1 MRWRVEVRVLG
12 AITTLWLVVML
23 ALALPSAALGA
34 NSALVAG
41 DQLVYAITVELQQH
55 HVRGS
60 GAKTLD
66 NATASSAQG
75 TATFTVYSIGA
86 DGTAYANVALDFKG
100 LNEGQPVV
108 FASTTTGKI
117 LPDGQLRT
125 KAQVGLGVS
134 DAIGAAD
141 TTAGEISGQ
150 APLAVGKSWTNAANT
165 SFILM
170 TMTRR
175 VVGRANY
182 QGFPAYALQSRG
194 SGTLLRT
201 ADGKPTSGTVT
212 VSGTTYYDNHDRV
225 LIGEALRSLTVVEA
239 PGGPS
244 MHDDYS
250 AAFNVVL
257 NAWTHASP
265 APAAQPAGAQTSPQ
279 PESTTYAPVPA
290 ASAYAPVPYPTVTPR
305 SSQ

>member
-1 MRWRVEVRVLG
+1 VRVLA
-12 AITTLWLVVML
+12 AITTLSLVVMFVL
-23 ALALPSAALGA
+23 AATPRAARAA
-34 NSALVAG
+34 NSPFAAG

-60 GAKTLD
+60 GSKSLD

-75 TATFTVYSIGA
+75 TATFTIYSIGS

-100 LNEGQPVV
+100 LNEGEPVTLDSV
-108 FASTTTGKI
+108 TTGKI

-125 KAQVGLGVS
+125 KTQVGLGVS

-141 TTAGEISGQ
+141 TTAGEITGQ
-150 APLAVGKSWTNAANT
+150 APLAVGKSWTNAAKT
-165 SFILM
+165 PFILM
-170 TMTRR
+170 TMTRK
-175 VVGRANY
+175 VVGKTKY
-182 QGFPAYALQSRG
+182 GGFQAYALQSLG
-194 SGTLLRT
+194 SGTLLKT
-201 ADGKPTSGTVT
+201 ADGQPASGTVT

-225 LIGEALRSLTVVEA
+225 LIGEALRSLTVVQM
-239 PGGPS
+239 PGGAS

-265 APAAQPAGAQTSPQ
+265 APGGEAAAGTQASPQ
-279 PESTTYAPVPA
+279 PGSTTYAPAPA
-290 ASAYAPVPYPTVTPR
+290 ASSTAPLPIPTVTPR
-305 SSQ
+305 SGS